1 MVVEVKPQASV
12 STTESPV
19 KQLLNRY
26 NHAKSI
32 KDMWLP
38 VFEECYEFALPQ
50 RESFFSES
58 IGRRR
63 TDRIFDETA
72 VVGVQEF
79 ASRLQAGIVPNYA
92 RWADFVA
99 GSEIPKD
106 QRREVNLAL
115 DETTE
120 YVFEILQNSN
130 FSQEVHETFLDIA
143 VGTGCLLVEEGDAVQ
158 PVKFKAIPLP
168 QVVLDS
174 GHDDKIDHVYRKRMI
189 RFKEL
194 LIAYP
199 NGTLSETMAMDTEKN
214 PDAECEI
221 VEIVYKNYNNTKQEE
236 YKFCV
241 IAPMYEHKISENT
254 FKGLGSNPYIVYR
267 WSKVAG
273 EVYGRGPL
281 QLAMPAVKTSNLV
294 IELILENAQMAI
306 SGMYQV
312 EDDGVINVDNISL
325 IPGTIIPKAA
335 GSSGLQAIAPAG
347 NFNVSDLVLR
357 DMRTN
362 IKKALYN
369 EMLGVPNEK
378 TPMSATE
385 VAERMADLSR
395 QIGSAFGR
403 LQAELVNPVL
413 QRVVYILK
421 KQGRIK
427 IPVING
433 REIKIKSSSPLA
445 QAQHQQ
451 DVATVDRFL
460 GMVQARVGPQLLNI
474 LVKQDEVA
482 KYVAKKLGIPE
493 ELIRS
498 QEEMQVAAG
507 QMQQMMQQAQGAI
520 GGAEQANGSQMET
533 PPTQEAEPAI

>member
-1 MVVEVKPQASV
+1 MVVEVKPQLDV
-12 STTESPV
+12 NPNDGGV
-19 KQLLNRY
+19 RQLLTRY
-26 NHAKSI
+26 NHAKAI

-38 VFEECYEFALPQ
+38 TFEECYEFALPQ
-50 RESFFSES
+50 RESFYTES

-63 TDRIFDETA
+63 SDRIFDETA

-92 RWADFVA
+92 RWADLVA
-99 GSEIPKD
+99 GTEIPKE
-106 QRREVNLAL
+106 QQKEVNLNL
-115 DETTE
+115 DQVTE

-143 VGTGCLLVEEGDAVQ
+143 LGTGCLLVEEGDAVQ
-158 PVKFKAIPLP
+158 PIRFKAIPLP

-174 GHDDKIDHVYRKRMI
+174 GHDDRIDHIYRKRTI
-189 RFKEL
+189 RFKEI

-199 NGTLSETMAMDTEKN
+199 DGKLSEKMIMDMEKN
-214 PDAECEI
+214 PDHECEV
-221 VEIVYKNYNNTKQEE
+221 VEMVYKNYSNTKEDE
-236 YKFCV
+236 HHFCV
-241 IAPMYEHKISENT
+241 IAPMYEHKIFDQT

-281 QLAMPAVKTSNLV
+281 QLALPAIKTSNLV
-294 IELILENAQMAI
+294 IELILENAQMSI

-335 GSSGLQAIAPAG
+335 GSSGLQPIAPAG

-413 QRVVYILK
+413 QRIIYILK

-427 IPVING
+427 IPVVNG

-498 QEEMQVAAG
+498 QEEMAIAAG
-507 QMQQMMQQAQGAI
+507 QMQQMMNQAQGAM
-520 GGAEQANGSQMET
+520 GGQANGAT
-533 PPTQEAEPAI
+533 PPAPPTEPTQ